1 MRYTLLARPTLEV
14 PYTPSGMFSSVG
26 RRQGML
32 ATHRLSSPMAAI
44 SWATTWWISVSSFR
58 QAAASRCTPVTSSIS
73 DSL

>member
-1 MRYTLLARPTLEV
+1 
-14 PYTPSGMFSSVG
+14 
-26 RRQGML
+26 
-32 ATHRLSSPMAAI
+32 MAAI